1 MNPISSVFI
10 LIGVGIVVMAAIG
23 LLRFTTPYARIHA
36 AGKASPVAFLVLSI
50 GAGIELGWSGAAQLA
65 VASAAL
71 VLTLPMAV
79 HLLFRAIHQ
88 TDRSSD
94 PIVDELR
101 RP

>member
-10 LIGVGIVVMAAIG
+10 LMGVGIVVMAAIG
-23 LLRFTTPYARIHA
+23 LLRFSTPYARIHA

-65 VASAAL
+65 VASGAL

-94 PIVDELR
+94 PMVDELR

>member
-1 MNPISSVFI
+1 MNPASSVFI
-10 LIGVGIVVMAAIG
+10 LMGVGIVVMAAIG
-23 LLRFTTPYARIHA
+23 LLRFSTPYARIHA

-88 TDRSSD
+88 TDRSAD